1 MGKSRTAALNFLAV
15 FLMQILIP
23 LDHKLSL
30 SRHAHSSQLL
40 QPPSQLKP
48 SHADIKAAVS
58 CFQITLDLC
67 GFRAKSRQRSCCLNF
82 CTLRLSCRTQVSRA
96 GEVLALVRLFLRTW
110 TAVKR
115 AGSRTAP
122 DLKAGSKADLAEGK
136 KSTDKSAGSGEAS
149 QRNEPSAQT
158 KQMAALRLARV
169 LVGQSRAP
177 AKAWLLPKAETDICG
192 QRGRRGG

>member
-15 FLMQILIP
+15 FLMQILKP

-136 KSTDKSAGSGEAS
+136 K
-149 QRNEPSAQT
+149 AQT
-158 KQMAALRLARV
+158 SQLAQGRQVRGTSPAHKQSKW
-169 LVGQSRAP
+169 QP
-177 AKAWLLPKAETDICG
+177 
-192 QRGRRGG
+192 